1 MTSEQAT
8 YRFFKV
14 FIPAMVIYVA
24 STAGIVHVPGREAL
38 PAFTLYA
45 LTMIPIGAIFVAFW
59 AQWRF
64 AMEIDEFLRL
74 IQIKGTL
81 VGVASVMIVA
91 SGWGQL
97 ERLADVPRLP
107 VFWLLPIFWTV
118 QGLATTFISKREGVF

>member
-8 YRFFKV
+8 HRFFKV
-14 FIPAMVIYVA
+14 FIPTMFIYIAATV
-24 STAGIVHVPGREAL
+24 GITWLLDSNGL
-38 PAFTLYA
+38 PAGTLYA
-45 LTMIPIGAIFVAFW
+45 LALIPIVAIFVAFW

-64 AMEIDEFLRL
+64 AMELDEFLRL

-81 VGVASVMIVA
+81 FGIACVMIIA

-107 VFWLLPIFWTV
+107 VFWLLPIFWAA
-118 QGLATTFISKREGVF
+118 QGLATAFISKREGVF